1 MRPTKFHNELELIC
15 HTPVCHRAR
24 RFKVENMQTKT
35 RPAILLLS
43 LSLLLSFSLQSPSC
57 YGKGLSKT
65 GTENKSVAKEDNI
78 GEAQKLNG
86 EKQTDGKTVT
96 EAGQNS
102 NGVPTKATA
111 EQAQSAKDTAKAVN
125 SVPGAKVTQQDLQE
139 PSQQPIKGFH
149 PIKKL
154 MRPVENLEGMSIK
167 LEQQIMKLEGPIAG
181 LQPPMRNLEG
191 KMTTVD
197 TEIKSMQTKLTG
209 MQSQV
214 DGVRSDL
221 KAMREQIAKLQEP
234 IEGLRKPIATVGK
247 PLEQVQQQL
256 NWVLLAILVAAVAIA
271 VGTPLAAILV
281 YRHRH
286 TLFPDLKEHE
296 LPQVTPGTPP
306 ISSRR

>member
-1 MRPTKFHNELELIC
+1 
-15 HTPVCHRAR
+15 
-24 RFKVENMQTKT
+24 MQIKT

-43 LSLLLSFSLQSPSC
+43 LSLVVSCSLQSQSC
-57 YGKGLSKT
+57 FGKGLSKA
-65 GTENKSVAKEDNI
+65 GTENKSAAKEDNI

-86 EKQTDGKTVT
+86 EKQTDGKTA
-96 EAGQNS
+96 ESDGGQS
-102 NGVPTKATA
+102 STGVPTKKESAQ
-111 EQAQSAKDTAKAVN
+111 QAQSAKDTAKAVN
-125 SVPGAKVTQQDLQE
+125 TVPGGAKVTQQDMQT

-154 MRPVENLEGMSIK
+154 LRPVENLEGMSIK

-181 LQPPMRNLEG
+181 LQPPMKNLQG

-197 TEIKSMQTKLTG
+197 TEIKSMQTKLSS
-209 MQSQV
+209 MQTQV

-221 KAMREQIAKLQEP
+221 KLMREQIAKLQEP

-286 TLFPDLKEHE
+286 TLFPGMKEHE
-296 LPQVTPGTPP
+296 MPQVTPGTPP
-306 ISSRR
+306 VSSRPY